1 VKSARVVGA
10 ANVNG
15 IYGAAIVPPLGYT
28 GTTRNLIENR
38 LLPDSE
44 LLLAD
49 KNAEAIKKVYA
60 RSDQE
65 FEKANTSGKKQRS
78 TMDEDSD
85 ETGDESCDE

>member
-1 VKSARVVGA
+1 
-10 ANVNG
+10 
-15 IYGAAIVPPLGYT
+15 
-28 GTTRNLIENR
+28 
-38 LLPDSE
+38 
-44 LLLAD
+44 
-49 KNAEAIKKVYA
+49 VYA